1 MRRNIG
7 WREIIALATPV
18 VISKLSFT
26 AMGMVDTAMVG
37 RIGATEQGAVG
48 LATTYMFT
56 LYVFGLGLLGVI
68 NTFVSQHHGA
78 GQPRKC
84 GLVLGQGLRIAVIVG
99 AVTMAAL
106 LMSAPLFYW
115 AGLSDGVCENGYRY
129 MFFRVLGLPGVFGFW
144 AYNAFMEGLGKT
156 QTAMKIT
163 VLGNVVN
170 IVADYVL
177 IFGLGP
183 IPAMGVAGAGLAT
196 AASNVFM
203 LGCFVWVVHRPK
215 GAFRGFGIREIGR
228 SPEWK
233 TLSKM
238 VRIGL
243 PMGLQFFLEIGAF
256 LIFSVMIGWVGDVP
270 LAANQVALR
279 LMSFS
284 FMTIWGIST
293 AATTL
298 VGRCQGEGY
307 PEDAQLAGNRCLLLA
322 LGFTGLCAAAFVGM
336 PGLLVRVF
344 TPFESVAVMAIP
356 LMYMAAVFQ
365 VFDGLNGVS
374 YGALRGAGDTRWPMW
389 AAILINWFIGIPMV
403 YTLTITA
410 GMGVMG
416 AWLGM
421 TVMMSIQG
429 VALWLR
435 FRLGAWKKL
444 CLVEAPDELPTGID
458 PSPSHREGHSGKRSA

>member
-1 MRRNIG
+1 MRRYDG

-99 AVTMAAL
+99 AITMAAL
-106 LMSAPLFYW
+106 LLSAPLFRW
-115 AGLSDGVCENGYRY
+115 AGLSEGVCENGYTY
-129 MFFRVLGLPGVFGFW
+129 MFFRMLGLPGVFGFW

-156 QTAMKIT
+156 RTAMKIT
-163 VLGNVVN
+163 VLGNLVN

-177 IFGLGP
+177 IFGMGP

-196 AASNVFM
+196 AASNMFM
-203 LGCFVWVVHRPK
+203 LGCFVWVVHRK
-215 GAFRGFGIREIGR
+215 DGAFRGFGIREISR
-228 SPEWK
+228 SPQWK
-233 TLSKM
+233 TLGKM
-238 VRIGL
+238 IRIGL

-256 LIFSVMIGWVGDVP
+256 LIFSVMIGWVGDVS

-298 VGRCQGEGY
+298 VGRNQGEGH
-307 PEDAQLAGNRCLLLA
+307 PQRAQLAGNRCLLLA
-322 LGFTGLCAAAFVGM
+322 MGFTGLCALAFAGV

-344 TPFESVAVMAIP
+344 TPFEHVAVMAIP
-356 LMYMAAVFQ
+356 LMYVAAVFQ

-389 AAILINWFIGIPMV
+389 AVILINWFIGIPMV
-403 YTLTITA
+403 YALTIPA
-410 GMGVMG
+410 GLGVTG

-429 VALWLR
+429 TALLIR
-435 FRLGAWKKL
+435 FRLGSWKTL
-444 CLVEAPDELPTGID
+444 RLVDSLEGTSTGVDPTPARG
-458 PSPSHREGHSGKRSA
+458 EGHSGKRSA